1 MAIRF
6 LAFALPAILAWLAV
20 RGLSPHFFRP
30 AGFLGVGLWIL
41 QDAAIA
47 IVAAFLVDRQ
57 TKRLLPLAYLLNVT
71 LVFPDQAPSRFGLAL
86 RSGSLKNLQ
95 TKAAS
100 LKDIDDPN
108 ETATLA
114 IELVTAL
121 SRHDRRTRGHTD
133 RVRAYCDL
141 IAEEMGLLEHDRNR
155 LAWGAMLHDI
165 GKLTVP
171 AEVLNKKDKLTD
183 AEWKLLQNHPA
194 AGAEMLS
201 GLEDWLGSWLGAATE
216 HHERWDGNG
225 YPNKL
230 VGAEISLAG
239 RITSVAD
246 AYDVITSKRSYKE
259 PMTTSAARAELVR
272 CAGTQF
278 DPDVVRS
285 FLSVSVGRRRN
296 AGFLAWLFEVPSLAQ
311 ISSGLSGA
319 AVSTTAAGAA
329 VVLSVGG
336 GALAID
342 TPLAFVQ
349 ETVVPTSSPS
359 SAAGS
364 DAVGETGAS
373 ESDADSTPTDLVPT
387 ELIPVELIPF
397 DPTTSTS
404 SDDAVSDTQNPAQS
418 TTLLTN
424 PSSTTPSSTASSPT
438 TTSQPG
444 QPGQTS
450 SSTSTSA
457 APFSTTSTPT
467 PAPTTSAQATS
478 STTALVTTTTT
489 APTTTTQQASG
500 PLVLYLTNP
509 GSGNTSSSNPLSLSL
524 QAPNAGSLPN
534 FDTDHDS
541 APGRYLAKDGGGM
554 GTNDSSKRQEWLWT
568 VPATQ
573 PISGTVVVHLWVGEK
588 DLNSGEDI
596 GVMARLQVC
605 TPSCTTVGTDS
616 WSGSSVG
623 GYQHVQLNLGSM
635 SETLTADTTV
645 RLKVVAYDQI
655 TEKDIVLAYDTSA
668 QAARIDIS

>member
-1 MAIRF
+1 M
-6 LAFALPAILAWLAV
+6 
-20 RGLSPHFFRP
+20 SPHFLRP
-30 AGFLGVGLWIL
+30 AGYIGVGLWIL

-47 IVAAFLVDRQ
+47 IAAAFLVERQ

-86 RSGSLKNLQ
+86 RSGNMKHLQ
-95 TKAAS
+95 AKAAS
-100 LKDIDDPN
+100 LKNIDDPS
-108 ETATLA
+108 ETAAVA

-141 IAEEMGLLEHDRNR
+141 IAEEMGLPEHDRNR

-171 AEVLNKKDKLTD
+171 AGVLNKKDKLTD
-183 AEWKLLQNHPA
+183 AEWRLLQNHPA

-201 GLEDWLGSWLGAATE
+201 GLEDWLGEWIGAPTQ
-216 HHERWDGNG
+216 HHERWDGSG

-230 VGAEISLAG
+230 AGNEISLAG

-342 TPLAFVQ
+342 APLAFVQ
-349 ETVVPTSSPS
+349 ETTAEEASFIPDPNSSPTDGA
-359 SAAGS
+359 SASNEAGQSVGTAGS
-364 DAVGETGAS
+364 IPVD
-373 ESDADSTPTDLVPT
+373 
-387 ELIPVELIPF
+387 LIPIGL
-397 DPTTSTS
+397 TTTTS
-404 SDDAVSDTQNPAQS
+404 SDEVATEDAALPSDPALPSDTQDTGQATTTSLSGPGSTAPGSTALSPS
-418 TTLLTN
+418 TTTSAPGQPIPTSTPP
-424 PSSTTPSSTASSPT
+424 PSSTTLTTGGPGIQAT
-438 TTSQPG
+438 TT
-444 QPGQTS
+444 T
-450 SSTSTSA
+450 
-457 APFSTTSTPT
+457 
-467 PAPTTSAQATS
+467 AQAP
-478 STTALVTTTTT
+478 TTTTT
-489 APTTTTQQASG
+489 AATTTTTAATTTTQAGG

-509 GSGNTSSSNPLSLSL
+509 GSGNTSSSNPLAFSL
-524 QAPNAGSLPN
+524 QAPTAGSLPN

-541 APGRYLAKDGGGM
+541 DPGRYLSKDGGGM
-554 GTNDSSKRQEWLWT
+554 STNDSSKRQEWLWT
-568 VPATQ
+568 AAATQ
-573 PISGTVVVHLWVGEK
+573 SINGTIIVHLWVGEK

-605 TPSCTTVGTDS
+605 TPTCSTLGTDS
-616 WSGSSVG
+616 WSGSSLG
-623 GYQHVQLNLGSM
+623 GYRHVQLDLGSV
-635 SETLTADTTV
+635 SQTLTAGTTL
-645 RLKVVAYDQI
+645 RLKAVAFDQI

-668 QAARIDIS
+668 QPARIDIS